1 MKIFESIQTCQS
13 RFAGRPPFFKF
24 GRLPRSNR
32 KTVRSNISVTFQKT
46 LVGRCQGRRRR
57 IVRCRLERR
66 GALGPPPRRSC
77 CLESIHKPMGL
88 VCQAQGDNTEKKKAN
103 ILDTFKHDKAE
114 DTLEFQRYT
123 RLINESRLVFCC
135 CSWLLVVTVVESDV
149 RFEDRKIQML
159 FTFFFQ
165 LVCTCYV
172 LPSSIA
178 NFNSPARQLLVDCT
192 IINFRELPCICN
204 SPFRWALKHEIWLVQ
219 S

>member
-135 CSWLLVVTVVESDV
+135 CSWLLVVTVVESDSKIERFRCSSRFSSNSSV
-149 RFEDRKIQML
+149 RATYYL
-159 FTFFFQ
+159 
-165 LVCTCYV
+165 
-172 LPSSIA
+172 LPSPTST
-178 NFNSPARQLLVDCT
+178 RQLA
-192 IINFRELPCICN
+192 NY
-204 SPFRWALKHEIWLVQ
+204 
-219 S
+219 